1 MRFMTRCVTI
11 PYVFGYYLTDEL
23 YSIEHGHGFGITDMG
38 LSSDFSPRNS
48 AHIARL

>member
-1 MRFMTRCVTI
+1 MTRCVTI